1 MPPTKKKPIY
11 LSNPNDSRI
20 KSYQDSLYV
29 RTKSPQT
36 FAPGNKTRPLTLNE
50 KKFWK
55 DERTGLVPNLVEYD
69 PRSGHIDQ
77 GYFGHFKKPEQPYE
91 YVKDTRDKSNIEPLT
106 PKTPK
111 LSIQEQDNTPVVK
124 QLPVKRTGGKFARYP
139 NMKNK
144 IEKFNNFV
152 SGAKSVKQYRGDE
165 NLPEAKKGMKKCG
178 CKHTR
183 SKYKYQEG
191 ERDIAADKLEYGDGY
206 ETALK
211 NNFGNSPVVN
221 TTVNSVA
228 PVVNPVTVKTKKDTV
243 PIKRNIV
250 TSKKDTIPTKKKTY
264 SRIGGEKKI
273 YVEKSP
279 VNSNRN
285 NSREYSSRVK
295 QYINN
300 SLGEL
305 IPQRDTTYSLDEN
318 TNKMVMHLP
327 TKSNRMWSKKN
338 IGYGYENLTPEE
350 QKQVQYEQK
359 LRQRNDLA
367 KQVEISNSS
376 LKYRKQYPGQ
386 ERESAKNSVAPAW
399 KMANNVKAFTKSIEG
414 KSGYKY
420 GTKKL
425 TDPPPDKVY
434 NNTYQS
440 YEGNFNL
447 DPYTYKEG
455 NQAGHLNKF
464 TRKSGKENY
473 PFPEYNPGNLN
484 WTKEVSRV
492 DADGNIIKGTSL
504 HSDLNNP
511 LHVMYHTNGKPN
523 FIYKQK
529 DETEE
534 RALKRAEVETFGFM
548 SKKERERYVTQKS
561 QKPYFSE
568 EEENK
573 IIDDYIKRNNYKK
586 ENLGYK
592 YGTGA
597 LAIPEGS
604 AIVTANGGKNKK
616 ALMAYKKGNYKLL
629 NSIIEDMPE
638 DNVNK
643 AQAGKKKLKSSS
655 ALEYVPANQH
665 KEKYYG
671 KVTDA
676 DFDKLRENNP
686 WYDWSNFDPSKEG
699 DVKKFQGA
707 FNKLSAS
714 LGSKAKLEVDDK
726 LGEQTATAKVDYMGE
741 EPIPPPKT
749 IPPPTTTGGDDIG
762 KRKEFVTLPSMA
774 EIAARSSIL
783 GQGIEGVPENYL
795 KLGRYNYASQL
806 PKTLQEN
813 SLAAQS
819 AMENTRDIVGG
830 DAGRYLAQA
839 GSLSA
844 SRMKAN
850 NAAVVQDTLARQDIL
865 NKNVDLGNKEAE
877 INTGLKNQYNTLKGQ
892 ARSAYNDQLV
902 ALGQRVDS
910 ATETAQEMSNQR
922 GADDQRMQIL
932 KDLGLNYEYKNVD
945 GLMKLVP
952 KVPTNTPAAATTT
965 TTATTADA
973 TGKKGLKRLKTYKR
987 N

>member
-1 MPPTKKKPIY
+1 MY
-11 LSNPNDSRI
+11 
-20 KSYQDSLYV
+20 
-29 RTKSPQT
+29 
-36 FAPGNKTRPLTLNE
+36 
-50 KKFWK
+50 
-55 DERTGLVPNLVEYD
+55 
-69 PRSGHIDQ
+69 
-77 GYFGHFKKPEQPYE
+77 
-91 YVKDTRDKSNIEPLT
+91 
-106 PKTPK
+106 K
-111 LSIQEQDNTPVVK
+111 L
-124 QLPVKRTGGKFARYP
+124 L
-139 NMKNK
+139 
-144 IEKFNNFV
+144 

-191 ERDIAADKLEYGDGY
+191 ERDIAADKLEYGDSY

-221 TTVNSVA
+221 TTVNSIA
-228 PVVNPVTVKTKKDTV
+228 PVVNPVAVKRNVVTPKKDTV
-243 PIKRNIV
+243 
-250 TSKKDTIPTKKKTY
+250 PTKKKTY

-273 YVEKSP
+273 YLEKSS

-285 NSREYSSRVK
+285 NSTEYSSRVK

-300 SLGEL
+300 SLGPL

-318 TNKMVMHLP
+318 TNKMVMNLP
-327 TKSNRMWSKKN
+327 NVNKMYSKKN
-338 IGYGYENLTPEE
+338 IGYGYEDLTPEE
-350 QKQVQYEQK
+350 QKQVKYEQK

-367 KQVEISNSS
+367 KQIEVSNNG
-376 LKYRKQYPGQ
+376 LKYRQQYPGQ
-386 ERESAKNSVAPAW
+386 EKESAKNSTAPAW
-399 KMANNVKAFTKSIEG
+399 KMAKNVNAFTKSIEG
-414 KSGYKY
+414 KS
-420 GTKKL
+420 
-425 TDPPPDKVY
+425 
-434 NNTYQS
+434 
-440 YEGNFNL
+440 
-447 DPYTYKEG
+447 
-455 NQAGHLNKF
+455 
-464 TRKSGKENY
+464 
-473 PFPEYNPGNLN
+473 
-484 WTKEVSRV
+484 
-492 DADGNIIKGTSL
+492 
-504 HSDLNNP
+504 
-511 LHVMYHTNGKPN
+511 
-523 FIYKQK
+523 
-529 DETEE
+529 
-534 RALKRAEVETFGFM
+534 
-548 SKKERERYVTQKS
+548 
-561 QKPYFSE
+561 
-568 EEENK
+568 
-573 IIDDYIKRNNYKK
+573 
-586 ENLGYK
+586 GYK

-604 AIVTANGGKNKK
+604 AIVTANKGKNKLALKYYK
-616 ALMAYKKGNYKLL
+616 AKKWPEL
-629 NSIIEDMPE
+629 NKVIEDMPE
-638 DNVNK
+638 DNVDK
-643 AQAGKKKLKSSS
+643 AQVGKKKLKSSS
-655 ALEYVPANQH
+655 ALNYVPANQH

-707 FNKLSAS
+707 FNKLSES
-714 LGSKAKLEVDDK
+714 LGSKARLEVDDK

-741 EPIPPPKT
+741 EPIPPPET
-749 IPPPTTTGGDDIG
+749 IPPPDKGGDDIG

-806 PKTLQEN
+806 PKTLQEIQ
-813 SLAAQS
+813 LAEQTGRES
-819 AMENTRDIVGG
+819 ARDIVGG

-839 GSLSA
+839 GSLSSA
-844 SRMKAN
+844 RMKAA

-877 INTGLKNQYNTLKGQ
+877 INTGLKNQYNTLRGQ

-932 KDLGLNYEYKNVD
+932 KDLGLNYEYKNVN
-945 GLMKLVP
+945 GLIKLVP

-973 TGKKGLKRLKTYKR
+973 TSKKGLKKLKTYKR